1 MDMRQ
6 LDAEI
11 QKRREELSAL
21 ETARAVLGGSVKP
34 TPRKAS
40 GGRTRAPRGQR
51 KAQVLAALTDQPQG
65 PSAIAKQTGMT
76 PQATARNLKQLAE
89 EKQAKKRKDGWVLA
103 TTSQAVASAS

>member
-11 QKRREELSAL
+11 QETRNYLSAL
-21 ETARAVLGGSVKP
+21 ETVRARLGGSVRA
-34 TPRKAS
+34 TPRRAS
-40 GGRTRAPRGQR
+40 TARTRAPKGKR

-76 PQATARNLKQLAE
+76 PQATARNLKALQE
-89 EKQAKKRKDGWVLA
+89 EKQAKKTAKGW
-103 TTSQAVASAS
+103 TAV

>member
-21 ETARAVLGGSVKP
+21 ETARAVLGGNP
-34 TPRKAS
+34 RATPRRPSTA
-40 GGRTRAPRGQR
+40 RTRAPRGMR
-51 KAQVLAALTDQPQG
+51 KEQVAAALTDQPQG

-76 PQATARNLKQLAE
+76 PQATARNLKVLRD
-89 EKQAKKRKDGWVLA
+89 EKRAKKTSKGWTRA
-103 TTSQAVASAS
+103 